1 MPKYDFNFES
11 AVREDVYVKIFL
23 TGSSRYKKK

>member
-23 TGSSRYKKK
+23 TGSSGSGR